1 MCLVSSCWSLFLAPI
16 CSTLMFRYPCCDCR
30 GAEGKPGSV
39 GYSKVDI
46 VEGDDDES
54 GDRVLEDQF
63 NRFAMAMALQDSQ
76 MAQQIMQE
84 MG

>member
-1 MCLVSSCWSLFLAPI
+1 M
-16 CSTLMFRYPCCDCR
+16 
-30 GAEGKPGSV
+30 
-39 GYSKVDI
+39 DI
-46 VEGDDDES
+46 VEDEDDES

-63 NRFAMAMALQDSQ
+63 NRFAIAMALQDSE

>member
-1 MCLVSSCWSLFLAPI
+1 
-16 CSTLMFRYPCCDCR
+16 MFRTNHCCDCR

-39 GYSKVDI
+39 GCSKVEV
-46 VEGDDDES
+46 VEDDDDES

-63 NRFAMAMALQDSQ
+63 NRFAVAMALQDSE

>member
-1 MCLVSSCWSLFLAPI
+1 
-16 CSTLMFRYPCCDCR
+16 MFRRYHCCDCR

-39 GYSKVDI
+39 GYSKVET
-46 VEGDDDES
+46 VEDDDDES
-54 GDRVLEDQF
+54 GDRVLDDQF
-63 NRFAMAMALQDSQ
+63 NRFAMAMALQDSE

>member
-1 MCLVSSCWSLFLAPI
+1 MFSS
-16 CSTLMFRYPCCDCR
+16 STKYTDFRTHHFCDCR

-39 GYSKVDI
+39 GYNKVEI
-46 VEGDDDES
+46 VEDDDDES

-63 NRFAMAMALQDSQ
+63 NRFAMAMALQDSE